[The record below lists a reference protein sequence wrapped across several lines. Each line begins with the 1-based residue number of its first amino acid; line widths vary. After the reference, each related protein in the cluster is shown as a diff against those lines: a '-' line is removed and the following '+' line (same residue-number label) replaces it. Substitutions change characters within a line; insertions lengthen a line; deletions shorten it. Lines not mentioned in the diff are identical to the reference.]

1 MSSDKKTRSLAR
13 SAGLISAATMLSR
26 LLGLIRESLFAALLG
41 AGHLSDAFL
50 VAFRIPNLLRDLF
63 AEGALAQ
70 AFIPTF
76 KKDLQSNGQESAYEL
91 GNRVAGTL
99 LVVIGFI
106 VAIAIL
112 LAPQVVD
119 LLTTKLTHPEQFGLT
134 VTLTRIM
141 MPFLILISLSSV
153 AMGMLN
159 AQNKFAAPALAPAM
173 FNIASIGVGT
183 GIYLSAIEGKWAV
196 IGWSMGTVLG
206 GLLQLGVQLPPLW
219 RSGFRPRLRFDLA
232 LRDPRLKRIATLMLP
247 AIVGLAAVQVNII
260 VNTYF
265 ASSENGAITWL
276 NNAFRFLQLPIGV
289 FGVAIATV
297 STTRYAES
305 AAANDTTAMGAHLSD
320 GLRLVAF
327 LTVPSMV
334 GLIVL
339 GSPIISLIYQHGR
352 FGASDTHATAAALQ
366 FYAIGLVAYAGVK
379 VLAPAFYAMNM
390 ARIAVIASL
399 SAVAGNL
406 AINIGLHGSYGY
418 RALAF
423 GTAAA
428 AILNFSVLY
437 FSFHRKVCAIAHGKL
452 LGHLLRVL
460 LAGAIMGAIVW
471 LSHRGLVQLF
481 GDDQL
486 QSTVHRLVLVF
497 VPVIG
502 GAISYALVCAVLGVP
517 EVRQYWNRV
526 AKRF

>member
-1 MSSDKKTRSLAR
+1 
-13 SAGLISAATMLSR
+13 MLSR
-26 LLGLIRESLFAALLG
+26 LLGLVREALFAALLG
-41 AGHLSDAFL
+41 ASYLSDAFL

-76 KKDLQSNGQESAYEL
+76 KKDLTLNGTASAYEL

-106 VAIAIL
+106 VAVAVA

-119 LLTTKLTHPEQFGLT
+119 LLTSELSHPDQFGLT
-134 VTLTRIM
+134 VTLTRLM
-141 MPFLILISLSSV
+141 MPFLLLISLSSV

-173 FNIASIGVGT
+173 FNVASIGVGL
-183 GIYLSAIEGKWAV
+183 GIYLSAIEGTWAV

-206 GLLQLGVQLPPLW
+206 GLLQLGIQLPPLW
-219 RSGFRPRLRFDLA
+219 RTGFRPSLRIDLL
-232 LRDPRLKRIATLMLP
+232 LRDPRMRRIGKLMLP

-265 ASSENGAITWL
+265 ATSEIGAATWL

-305 AAANDTTAMGAHLSD
+305 AATNDKEAMSQHLSE

-327 LTVPSMV
+327 LTLPSMV

-339 GSPIISLIYQHGR
+339 GGPIISLIYQHGQ
-352 FGASDTHATAAALQ
+352 FGASDTQATAEALQ
-366 FYAIGLVAYAGVK
+366 FYAIGLVAYAAVK
-379 VLAPAFYAMNM
+379 VLAPAFYAMNL

-399 SAVAGNL
+399 CAVAGNL
-406 AINIGLHGSYGY
+406 AINIGLHSHYGY
-418 RALAF
+418 RVLAF

-428 AILNFSVLY
+428 AILNFCVLY
-437 FSFHRKVCAIAHGKL
+437 ISFDRKVTSIDHRSLFIHLVRVVIAGS
-452 LGHLLRVL
+452 V
-460 LAGAIMGAIVW
+460 MGAIVW
-471 LSHRGLVQLF
+471 GTHWGLAQWLES
-481 GDDQL
+481 DS
-486 QSTVHRLVLVF
+486 STSMLVRLVLVF
-497 VPVIG
+497 VPVIA
-502 GAISYALVCAVLGVP
+502 GALSYGLSCALLGVP
-517 EVRQYWNRV
+517 ELKHYWHKV